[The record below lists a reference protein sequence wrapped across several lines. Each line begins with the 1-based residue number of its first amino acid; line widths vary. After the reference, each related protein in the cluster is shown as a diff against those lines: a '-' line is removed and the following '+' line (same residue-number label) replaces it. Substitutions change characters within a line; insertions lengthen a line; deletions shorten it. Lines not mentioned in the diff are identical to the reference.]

1 MVPTVETLIAH
12 APPRKAANAVTTK
25 LTITPIQS
33 DAPDATHN
41 PCIIPAN
48 ASPAA
53 AGHAAMCLRMEVWQ
67 ACEENY
73 AREGGDD
80 PATRFAAIFP
90 GGNRAFT
97 VARDGGRATGQIIVN
112 ASVDESPRLRSW
124 LKSLS
129 AGYLVSVAASDEYNY
144 AVAVEKQF
152 QGRPVHL
159 AEVQAAIYTQLGVE
173 TTIFY
178 NNREYKNCAIFA
190 FMLTDAQHASVV
202 ANMDGEAVIE
212 LLGERTPIFDF
223 YPKALRHK
231 IYLMG
236 GSDGL
241 YSEPYVIQH
250 FADLLCTSPETMVF
264 TSVVD
269 IASRHAGLHCLEVDY
284 TADTYDQVCELTAQ
298 AIMRIQ
304 NPRKPRLPGT
314 KLTVAASADEMQLL
328 LNFGI
333 LKGIAAPEA
342 IEEFG
347 AAPLQI
353 APTRPRLSAL
363 LIQGP
368 PRPPSAPAGLT
379 APARPPAA
387 ATSPSTAAT
396 RLPAAQPS
404 QPAAPIGP
412 AASSAMGSA
421 DTVALAASIGLNP
434 SELQIQFQQ
443 FLTHHAEQLRL
454 QQQERS
460 RR

>member
-12 APPRKAANAVTTK
+12 APPRKAANVVTTK

-353 APTRPRLSAL
+353 APTRPRL
-363 LIQGP
+363 
-368 PRPPSAPAGLT
+368 T
-379 APARPPAA
+379 
-387 ATSPSTAAT
+387 
-396 RLPAAQPS
+396 
-404 QPAAPIGP
+404 
-412 AASSAMGSA
+412 
-421 DTVALAASIGLNP
+421 
-434 SELQIQFQQ
+434 EL
-443 FLTHHAEQLRL
+443 
-454 QQQERS
+454 
-460 RR
+460 